1 MATVGQVP
9 KRALSASPSGVE
21 GIPATVAWVSTGSR
35 GLSPALADRLEIVQN
50 DRESGRGLQ
59 SANVGVNLT
68 LTNVVHT
75 ELSTFPQ
82 AGCVSVSPFRSKR
95 LHFFCS

>member
-1 MATVGQVP
+1 MAAPGQVP

-75 ELSTFPQ
+75 FPQ
-82 AGCVSVSPFRSKR
+82 VGCVSVSPFRSKR